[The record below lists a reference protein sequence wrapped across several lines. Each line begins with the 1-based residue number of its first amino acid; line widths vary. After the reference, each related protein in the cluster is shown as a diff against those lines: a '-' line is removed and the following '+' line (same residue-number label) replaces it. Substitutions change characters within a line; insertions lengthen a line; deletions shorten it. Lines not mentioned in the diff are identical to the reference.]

1 MISVVLPVYN
11 GADVIA
17 ETIDSILAQTDRDFE
32 LVVVDDGSTDET
44 PRIIAGYAAR
54 DERVRVLTQSNAG
67 ITRALIAGCAA
78 ARGEYVARQD
88 AGDFSAP
95 ARFEKQRAAL
105 DANPSLTLVSCWT
118 AFVGP
123 ELEPLWIARGTG
135 KSSRPIDVRDL
146 SQRYCVIDGPTSHPS
161 AMFPRDAYERAGGY
175 RAAFYYGQ
183 DWDLWYRLLDLGKFQ
198 MIEEVLYTARVTP
211 GSISASAKT
220 AQEEL
225 AAIVHESVRT
235 RARGESDASL
245 VERASRVR
253 PVRGRKSRCA
263 AARGLYFIGE
273 ALRRNRDARCR
284 LYLRRAAFSCPLLLR
299 AWLRLAQSIARL

>member
-32 LVVVDDGSTDET
+32 LIVVDDGSTDET
-44 PRIIAGYAAR
+44 PRIIAGYASR
-54 DERVRVLTQSNAG
+54 DERIRILTQSNAG

-88 AGDFSAP
+88 AGDVSAP

-105 DANPSLTLVSCWT
+105 DANPSLMLVSCWT

-135 KSSRPIDVRDL
+135 KSARPVDARDL

-225 AAIVHESVRT
+225 AAMVHESVRT
-235 RARGESDASL
+235 RARGESDAPL

-253 PVRGRKSRCA
+253 PVRGRKSRCG

-273 ALRRNRDARCR
+273 ALRRNRDVRCR
-284 LYLRRAAFSCPLLLR
+284 RYLRRAAFSCPLLLR